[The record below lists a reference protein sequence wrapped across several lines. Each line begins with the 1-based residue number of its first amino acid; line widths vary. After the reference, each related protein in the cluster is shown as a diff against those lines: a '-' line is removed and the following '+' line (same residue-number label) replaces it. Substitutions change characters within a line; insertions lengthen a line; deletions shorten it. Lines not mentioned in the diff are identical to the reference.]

1 MKTIKTYKQLMSLVE
16 TDDAFF
22 FKDFPYE
29 DRVYR
34 IFNYR
39 LASWTSFQKPSA
51 MNCRGIMYDVTTD
64 EPKLVSLPMEKFFNF
79 EEGNVDHYQNR
90 MRTKMVKMDGSLIST
105 YLHNGKLMLKTK
117 GALFSDQAIAAMNWL
132 NKPENQTIKE
142 QIEAIVADRFTAN
155 FEYSAPWNRIVCP
168 YQEEK
173 LTLLSITDHV
183 TFKNRFGADMIN
195 LLLEL
200 NADDLIPLAVEYMY
214 EDGTDID
221 QELKNIRA
229 EQEGEGYVIEFVRPD
244 NTSYLVKV
252 KTDKYLSLHRAKDSV
267 YTPKRLFECV
277 LDEATDDLRSL
288 FHDDPYVLNMTSDME
303 NRVQPVYNRIIK
315 EVENFFETNKA
326 LGRKEYAILAQKEH
340 PKLMGL
346 LMLAYLNRPIDY
358 KEFSKKNMKEIFG
371 ISGEIPMTM
380 TFE

>member
-1 MKTIKTYKQLMSLVE
+1 MKATKTYFELMALVE
-16 TDDAFF
+16 SDEAFF

-29 DRVYR
+29 DRVYC

-39 LASWTSFQKPSA
+39 LASWTSFQKPGA

-79 EEGNVDHYQNR
+79 EEGNVDHYQCR

-105 YLHNGKLMLKTK
+105 YLHNGKLMLKSK
-117 GALFSDQAIAAMNWL
+117 GALFSEQAIAAMNWL
-132 NKPENQTIKE
+132 NREENRNIKD
-142 QIEAIVADRFTAN
+142 QIQIIVSDKFTVN

-173 LTLLSITDHV
+173 LTLLSITEHAN
-183 TFKNRFGADMIN
+183 FKNYFGVDVVN
-195 LLLEL
+195 LLLKL
-200 NADDLIPLAVEYMY
+200 NVDDLIPLVVECMY
-214 EDGTDID
+214 EGGDID
-221 QELKNIRA
+221 EELKNIRA

-244 NTSYLVKV
+244 QTSYLVKV
-252 KTDKYLSLHRAKDSV
+252 KTDKYLSLHRAKDSA

-277 LDEATDDLRSL
+277 LDEATDDLRSM
-288 FHDDPYVLNMTSDME
+288 FHDDAYVLNMITDME
-303 NRVQPVYNRIIK
+303 NRVQPVYNHIIE
-315 EVENFFETNKA
+315 EVENFFETNKG
-326 LGRKEYAILAQKEH
+326 LDRKTYAILAQKEQ

-358 KEFSKKNMKEIFG
+358 KEFSKKNMKELFG
-371 ISGEIPMTM
+371 ISGETQMLMT
-380 TFE
+380 E